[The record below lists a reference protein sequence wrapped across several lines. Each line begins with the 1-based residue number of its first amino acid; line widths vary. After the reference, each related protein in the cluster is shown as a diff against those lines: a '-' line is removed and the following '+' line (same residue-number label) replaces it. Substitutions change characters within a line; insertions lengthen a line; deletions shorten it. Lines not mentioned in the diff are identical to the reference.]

1 MSQGGGMVPLTND
14 IMGQMLVHVVDV
26 MIECGLVQGGA
37 EAEET
42 AARAMQVL
50 AAQGLIDS
58 AGDVPIGT
66 CLLLPGSS
74 GRGFRLLLV
83 TPWLADEYDSDL
95 RRRKTS
101 PIMFDRTAAGEVI
114 VPMRSLLARFEA
126 LATNRTAPES
136 TRQLALTLA
145 RRSQLDDLVFPA
157 DVITLALTVTDR
169 GTGTETVIEALPGCQ
184 MISIGEGEWFTGV
197 SSADVSLTLRQD
209 EYEYC
214 ILNVARRVKQPR
226 YGPEPDD
233 EKGYQ
238 VEF

>member
-1 MSQGGGMVPLTND
+1 MVPLTND
-14 IMGQMLVHVVDV
+14 IMGQMLVHVVEV

-114 VPMRSLLARFEA
+114 VRCDRCWRGSKPSQQTEPRP
-126 LATNRTAPES
+126 NR
-136 TRQLALTLA
+136 
-145 RRSQLDDLVFPA
+145 LDSW
-157 DVITLALTVTDR
+157 R
-169 GTGTETVIEALPGCQ
+169 
-184 MISIGEGEWFTGV
+184 
-197 SSADVSLTLRQD
+197 
-209 EYEYC
+209 
-214 ILNVARRVKQPR
+214 
-226 YGPEPDD
+226 
-233 EKGYQ
+233 
-238 VEF
+238 